1 MERKQ
6 THPQQLPLPLEMNG
20 SQTTRETVTQGSQ
33 AAIVQ
38 ALSRLILQVARAQR
52 AQVAV
57 AKEST
62 DERS

>member
-6 THPQQLPLPLEMNG
+6 THPQQLSLPLKVDG
-20 SQTTRETVTQGSQ
+20 SQTMRDLAAQGSQ
-33 AAIVQ
+33 ALIVQ

-52 AQVAV
+52 AQAAV